1 MSKSLV
7 IVESPA
13 KAKTI
18 GKILGKDF
26 QVKASAGHVRDLP
39 KKGLGV
45 DVKKNFAPQY
55 EVLAEKSKVVQELH
69 EAAESADNVFLAPDP
84 DREGEAIAWHLST
97 LLEDLQKP
105 MRRIEFNEITK
116 DAILRAVQ
124 HPRDIDIN
132 RVNAQQARRV
142 LDRLVGYKI
151 SPLLWQKVR
160 RGLSA
165 GRVQSVA
172 VRLICD
178 REAEIQ
184 AFQPKEYWTIAADLL
199 KGSAKTPFASE
210 LVRWQG
216 KKPDIDSET
225 QATGIVEHLKTA
237 EYKVTKVQTKEQ
249 KRQPSA
255 PFITSSL
262 QQEASRRYG
271 FTVKRTMTLA
281 QQLYEGIELGS
292 EGPVGLITY
301 MRTDSVRIAD
311 EAWEEAR
318 DFIKERYGKE
328 YLPPQRRTYAS
339 KKGAQEAHEA
349 IRPTSIQRT
358 PESVK
363 SHLTPDQF
371 KLYRVIWER
380 FAASQMANATLAVL
394 SIDITAG
401 DGVFR
406 ATDTKVVFAG
416 FQAVYM
422 DTPEE
427 DSEEAKAASKKPA
440 KLPELAEGDALK
452 LKELHPKQHFTQPPP
467 RFTEATL
474 VKTMEEKGIGRP
486 STYAPTIATIQDRGY
501 VEKEGRALKPTE
513 LGIQVN
519 EQLIKHFPDIVDV
532 GFTADMEDKLDTVE
546 TGENEWQKLLKS
558 FYDPFAE
565 TLKVAAKEMKP
576 VAIPS
581 GEKCETCGAEML
593 IKSGRFGEFL
603 ACSKYPECKTT
614 KPIIKKVN
622 VACKTPGCVGDIII
636 KRTRT
641 GKTFYGCSRYP
652 ECTFTS
658 WDLPTDIHCVKC
670 GTWMVVKRSKAG
682 RSFLL
687 CKNEECK
694 NIQNLP
700 KKAAEP
706 KEEAGTETAGGSDSA
721 RGSGM
726 EPMEA

>member
-1 MSKSLV
+1 VPKSLV

-45 DVKKNFAPQY
+45 DVKKNFLPQY
-55 EVLAEKSKVVQELH
+55 EVLAEKAKVVAELQ
-69 EAAESADNVFLAPDP
+69 EAATEVDNVYLAPDP
-84 DREGEAIAWHLST
+84 DREGEAIAWHLACI
-97 LLEDLQKP
+97 LEDLQKP

-116 DAILRAVQ
+116 DAILRAIKT
-124 HPRDIDIN
+124 PRSIDLP

-178 REAEIQ
+178 REQEIQ
-184 AFQPKEYWTIAADLL
+184 AFVPKEYWTIAADLL
-199 KGSAKTPFASE
+199 KGSAKTPFSAE
-210 LVRWQG
+210 LVRWAG
-216 KKPDIDSET
+216 KKPEIGTEKE
-225 QATGIVEHLKTA
+225 ATSIVEALKA
-237 EYKVTKVQTKEQ
+237 ASYSVTKVQTKEQ

-255 PFITSSL
+255 PFTTSTL

-271 FTVKRTMTLA
+271 FTVKRTMALA

-301 MRTDSVRIAD
+301 MRTDSTRIAD
-311 EAWEEAR
+311 EAWEEAKAY
-318 DFIKERYGKE
+318 IQERYGKD
-328 YLPPQRRTYAS
+328 YLPPQRRSYPS
-339 KKGAQEAHEA
+339 KKGAQDAHEA
-349 IRPTSIQRT
+349 IRPTSIHRT
-358 PESVK
+358 PEAMK
-363 SHLTPDQF
+363 SHLTPDQL

-380 FAASQMANATLAVL
+380 FAASQMANALLAVL
-394 SIDITAG
+394 SVDITAG
-401 DGVFR
+401 EGVFR
-406 ATDTKVVFAG
+406 ATDTKVVFPG
-416 FQAVYM
+416 YQAVYLE
-422 DTPEE
+422 TPEE
-427 DSEEAKAASKKPA
+427 DSEEAKAAEKKPA
-440 KLPELAEGDALK
+440 KLPELVEGDALK
-452 LKELHPKQHFTQPPP
+452 LKQLNPKQHFTQPPP
-467 RFTEATL
+467 RYSEATL

-501 VEKEGRALKPTE
+501 VEKDGRALKPTE
-513 LGIQVN
+513 LGVQVN
-519 EQLIKHFPDIVDV
+519 EQLVQHFPDIVDV

-546 TGENEWQKLLKS
+546 TGENEWQVLLKN
-558 FYDPFAE
+558 FYEPFAA

-581 GEKCETCGAEML
+581 GEHCETCGAEML

-614 KPIIKKVN
+614 KPLIKKVG
-622 VACKTPGCVGDIII
+622 VACKTPGCTGDVIV

-652 ECTFTS
+652 DCTFTS
-658 WDLPTDIHCVKC
+658 WDVPTDTHCVKC
-670 GTWMVVKRSKAG
+670 GTWMVIKRSKAG

-687 CKNEECK
+687 CKNEDCK

-700 KKAAEP
+700 KKAAA
-706 KEEAGTETAGGSDSA
+706 KEEGQEA
-721 RGSGM
+721 
-726 EPMEA
+726 EPQAAEAAS